1 MSEEKTI
8 CQFKKNANETV
19 MVKFTQFKGKRL
31 IDIRAY
37 YAAENG
43 DLKPTP
49 KGISISRD
57 LISELK
63 EAIDKAAEEWE
74 RELPGGGPRDDKNI
88 RGSGGELRPERR
100 KDDRE

>member
-1 MSEEKTI
+1 
-8 CQFKKNANETV
+8 

-57 LISELK
+57 LIPELK
-63 EAIDKAAEEWE
+63 LAVDKALAAWKRERPGPGQG
-74 RELPGGGPRDDKNI
+74 RELK
-88 RGSGGELRPERR
+88 
-100 KDDRE
+100 

>member
-1 MSEEKTI
+1 MSEEKI
-8 CQFKKNANETV
+8 IHEFKKNANETV

-43 DLKPTP
+43 GLKPTP

-57 LISELK
+57 LIPELK
-63 EAIDKAAEEWE
+63 LAVDQALAAWE
-74 RELPGGGPRDDKNI
+74 RALPGVPRDDESI
-88 RGSGGELRPERR
+88 R
-100 KDDRE
+100 DDG